1 MTDAPRLALVRRIAL
16 VAAFIVMS
24 AGAPAR
30 GGDFSAKLDGRWDYA
45 KPEVS
50 EARFREAL
58 GQYPANSREALEI
71 ATQVARAQSLQR
83 RFDAAHATLDRIEPE
98 LERVDVRVRI
108 RYLLE
113 RGRTH
118 NSAGAPLKAVPLF
131 RQAAEVAARAARDG
145 DAFYEID
152 ALHMLGIAAPA
163 SERLDWNLKALG
175 AADNARDPRARGW
188 RGSLYHNVGWTYF
201 ERGDHGTALDYWQKA
216 LALREATGDAQ
227 RLKVARW
234 TVARGYRALGRLDD
248 AERMQRE
255 LAAENQ
261 KSGEEDG
268 YVYEELAEI
277 ALARGDRAAAAPWAA
292 KAFALL
298 REDAWLAATEPV
310 RLKRLAE
317 LGSSPPTPAA
327 KP

>member
-1 MTDAPRLALVRRIAL
+1 
-16 VAAFIVMS
+16 MS
-24 AGAPAR
+24 AAPAAR
-30 GGDFSAKLDGRWDYA
+30 GADFSAKLDSRWDYA

-58 GQYPANSREALEI
+58 GQYRSNSREALEI

-83 RFDAAHATLDRIEPE
+83 RFDAAHATLDRIEPA
-98 LERVDVRVRI
+98 LDKVDARVRI
-108 RYLLE
+108 RYLIE
-113 RGRTH
+113 RGRTF
-118 NSAGAPLKAVPLF
+118 NSAGAPAKAVPLF
-131 RQAAEVAARAARDG
+131 RQAAEVAARVSREL

-152 ALHMLGIAAPA
+152 ALHMLGIASPA
-163 SERLDWNLKALG
+163 SERLDWNLKALQTAE
-175 AADNARDPRARGW
+175 AASDNRARGW
-188 RGSLYHNVGWTYF
+188 RGSLYHNIGWTYF
-201 ERGDHGTALDYWQKA
+201 ERGDHGTALDYWEKA
-216 LALREATGDAQ
+216 LTLREATGDAQ

-261 KSGEEDG
+261 KAGDEDG

-277 ALARGDRAAAAPWAA
+277 ALARGDRQAAGPWAA
-292 KAFALL
+292 KAHKLL
-298 REDAWLAATEPV
+298 LEDAWLAATEPQ

-317 LGSSPPTPAA
+317 LGGVAPPA
-327 KP
+327 KAP

>member
-1 MTDAPRLALVRRIAL
+1 MSHGAGLRSLANACIAGM
-16 VAAFIVMS
+16 VVMS
-24 AGAPAR
+24 AAAGAR
-30 GGDFSAKLDGRWDYA
+30 GSDFSAKLDSRWDYA

-58 GQYPANSREALEI
+58 GQYPTSSREALEI
-71 ATQVARAQSLQR
+71 TTQLARAQSLQR
-83 RFDAAHATLDRIEPE
+83 KFDAAHATLDRIEPE
-98 LERVDVRVRI
+98 LDRVDARVRI

-113 RGRTH
+113 RGRTF
-118 NSAGAPLKAVPLF
+118 NAAGAPAKAVPLF

-145 DAFYEID
+145 DVFYEVD
-152 ALHMLGIAAPA
+152 ALHMLGIASPA
-163 SERLDWNLKALG
+163 SERLDWNLKALT
-175 AADNARDPRARGW
+175 AAESAKDVRARAW

-216 LALREATGDAQ
+216 LAVREASNDAP

-255 LAAENQ
+255 LANENA
-261 KSGEEDG
+261 KAGEEDG

-292 KAFALL
+292 KAYALL
-298 REDAWLAATEPV
+298 REDAWLAATEPA

-317 LGSSPPTPAA
+317 IGGNAAAA
-327 KP
+327 KAP

>member
-1 MTDAPRLALVRRIAL
+1 MTSV
-16 VAAFIVMS
+16 
-24 AGAPAR
+24 AR
-30 GGDFSAKLDGRWDYA
+30 GGDFSAKLDSRWDYA

-58 GQYPANSREALEI
+58 GQYPAGSREALEI

-83 RFDAAHATLDRIEPE
+83 RFDAAHQTLDRIEAQ
-98 LERVDVRVRI
+98 LDRVDVRVRI

-118 NSAGAPLKAVPLF
+118 NSSGAPVKAVPLF
-131 RQAAEVAARAARDG
+131 RQAAEAAGRSGRDS
-145 DAFYEID
+145 DAFYAID
-152 ALHMLGIAAPA
+152 ALHMLGIAASA
-163 SERLDWNLKALG
+163 SERLDWNLKALTT
-175 AADNARDPRARGW
+175 AESASEVRARGW
-188 RGSLYHNVGWTYF
+188 RSSLYHNIGWTYF
-201 ERGDHGTALDYWQKA
+201 ERGEHGTALGYWEKA
-216 LALREATGDAQ
+216 LALRETGGDAQ

-248 AERMQRE
+248 AERMQKA
-255 LAAENQ
+255 LATEND
-261 KSGEEDG
+261 KAGEQDG

-277 ALARGDRAAAAPWAA
+277 ALARGEAKAAAPWAA

-298 REDAWLAATEPV
+298 REDAWLAATEPQ

-317 LGSSPPTPAA
+317 LGSSAPSAA